1 MCGWTVTQF
10 RKMRLLVLS
19 LLIIGWVFPTAARAS
34 TQTGDVQQSNY
45 SVTLTPPSSGGEGDL
60 ITTPGLSH
68 NNSGGAGATVTQ
80 TADGSSQPVSTNH
93 GLTGL
98 LPQTSEITLGLGVM
112 AGIIL
117 MLLVWIGFIKTRM
130 KKQNN

>member
-1 MCGWTVTQF
+1 M
-10 RKMRLLVLS
+10 
-19 LLIIGWVFPTAARAS
+19 
-34 TQTGDVQQSNY
+34 
-45 SVTLTPPSSGGEGDL
+45 

-98 LPQTSEITLGLGVM
+98 LPQTSETTLGLGVM